1 MVCVCVRAW
10 HMETTLLVLF
20 GLFFWV
26 PSLKFLTYLLHTHY
40 VFVLHFCIELMMFFF
55 IRFALFTLPLCASVC
70 MCQHPSFAPINHGR
84 ERTQGGERVS
94 ERARERMYTNNGPK
108 NSYGRQKSSRRLSNL
123 LIHTLAS
130 FMALQLLPS
139 TSSLP
144 MSLSLS
150 PASSHPLPFSVCFFH
165 RRNVDKKRCLRYF
178 AQQLKQWQQQLKL
191 GFVRST

>member
-1 MVCVCVRAW
+1 MRTQRFPQMRIEWCVCVRAW

-130 FMALQLLPS
+130 FMALQLLQS

-150 PASSHPLPFSVCFFH
+150 
-165 RRNVDKKRCLRYF
+165 R
-178 AQQLKQWQQQLKL
+178 
-191 GFVRST
+191 